1 MTPKEK
7 ALRLCQQYGVITFAT
22 KHNDG
27 YTLPLEMAKQCALI
41 AVDLKLDSDF
51 VFYSIEFG
59 EVGLEYWQQVKQ
71 ELEKIKESETMTS
84 LDYWFNVKKEIKKL

>member
-41 AVDLKLDSDF
+41 AVDEILNIDNIKPYILHKEIIK
-51 VFYSIEFG
+51 YYIE
-59 EVGLEYWQQVKQ
+59 
-71 ELEKIKESETMTS
+71 
-84 LDYWFNVKKEIKKL
+84 VKKEIENL